1 MTAAVT
7 AMITAVVG
15 VLGTLFAPVLSQ
27 RLTARQRAEEARA
40 AEERRRFEERRAA
53 YTAMNRASRQFH
65 TLLKDALHRIRDG
78 VYTEQD
84 RGQLEEA
91 RRDYRDRYAEAQMV
105 VPERILDA
113 SRAVNQV
120 LAGIDAGQATR
131 PGPGPGGRERAPGPP
146 RPEGGRAAVVG
157 DAAADAGGPGR
168 GRPRRRSV
176 AGPRSCRVRSPAGQ
190 QAQRFR

>member
-27 RLTARQRAEEARA
+27 RLTARQRADEAQLD
-40 AEERRRFEERRAA
+40 ERSRRFEERRDA

-65 TLLKDALHRIRDG
+65 TLLKDALHRLRDG
-78 VYTEQD
+78 VYTELERD
-84 RGQLEEA
+84 QLEEA

-120 LAGIDAGQATR
+120 LADVD
-131 PGPGPGGRERAPGPP
+131 
-146 RPEGGRAAVVG
+146 AAVKRLDRG
-157 DAAADAGGPGR
+157 LARDGESAEGSLLQLKDAEPRLAAMRQLMRADLG
-168 GRPRRRSV
+168 V
-176 AGPRSCRVRSPAGQ
+176 TE
-190 QAQRFR
+190 